1 MFTISVN
8 WQALLQSKFQ
18 KNMLYHKSNFLRYL
32 LFNKITFF
40 FTFRSSSEWGAFAIN
55 KSQSQYKPACSSV
68 PIEERIAVLWTRRKK
83 PREYENI
90 SNFTLRFDLI
100 GKINAHADLKVI
112 DYVTIT
118 IENGEYFSMLLSLAL
133 VWWADNDKRIT
144 LIVKKKQGKAN
155 FE

>member
-1 MFTISVN
+1 MSEELLPSIKVRASTNPPVVVFRSKRG
-8 WQALLQSKFQ
+8 LQSYEQ
-18 KNMLYHKSNFLRYL
+18 G
-32 LFNKITFF
+32 
-40 FTFRSSSEWGAFAIN
+40 E
-55 KSQSQYKPACSSV
+55 KSQGSTS
-68 PIEERIAVLWTRRKK
+68 
-83 PREYENI
+83 I

-118 IENGEYFSMLLSLAL
+118 IETGEYFSMLLSLAL
-133 VWWADNDKRIT
+133 VRWADNDKRIT

>member
-1 MFTISVN
+1 M
-8 WQALLQSKFQ
+8 
-18 KNMLYHKSNFLRYL
+18 
-32 LFNKITFF
+32 NK
-40 FTFRSSSEWGAFAIN
+40 E
-55 KSQSQYKPACSSV
+55 
-68 PIEERIAVLWTRRKK
+68 RKK

-118 IENGEYFSMLLSLAL
+118 IENGEYFSMLLSIAL
-133 VWWADNDKRIT
+133 VQWADNDRRIT

>member
-1 MFTISVN
+1 MWTWLIFPAQNYLYFLVVISKRSV
-8 WQALLQSKFQ
+8 
-18 KNMLYHKSNFLRYL
+18 YNFCKLAGTL
-32 LFNKITFF
+32 A
-40 FTFRSSSEWGAFAIN
+40 EWGAFAIN

-133 VWWADNDKRIT
+133 VRWADNDKRIT